1 MYCIILSILN
11 SHCTYGTREKHYTD
25 EQASAFITL
34 LLTLIENIKSEQKSC
49 MQQIHIHFILVFQL
63 VSIGKQLSLR
73 DNYKEF
79 ERTME
84 AVGGKAS
91 SLKCFTNEVGI
102 DVIRYISRSLF
113 QHYHLYQYLFTGEQ
127 QQETITTRVSY
138 NNITID
144 FWCILS

>member
-1 MYCIILSILN
+1 
-11 SHCTYGTREKHYTD
+11 
-25 EQASAFITL
+25 
-34 LLTLIENIKSEQKSC
+34 
-49 MQQIHIHFILVFQL
+49 MQQIHTLHSGLSTGILYL
-63 VSIGKQLSLR
+63 GKQLSLR

-79 ERTME
+79 EQIME

-127 QQETITTRVSY
+127 QQETITTRVGYYRFLVHS
-138 NNITID
+138 
-144 FWCILS
+144 ILMSTFVLVIS